1 MLGMV
6 DRVHRKHAEWGN
18 LVGPSH
24 MLGSPMMQI
33 INKQPPEKKT
43 NDPQHL
49 DVAEIFDTIQ
59 GEGPFAGTPATF
71 IRMAGCNLQCP
82 LCDTDYTSNRKM
94 MGVEEIVAQCARNL
108 VVITGGEPFRQDLRI
123 LLNNLT
129 FCENRVQIETNG
141 TLYPDNVESLFEEVW
156 VVCSPKTPKIDEN
169 WGYNIAAYKYILK
182 AGEVDPTDGL
192 PTRSLDYPS
201 VGSPA
206 RPPQGYIGDIF
217 VQPLDQQN
225 EELNE
230 ANTQAAVKSCL
241 EHGYR
246 LCLQMHKIVGLP

>member
-1 MLGMV
+1 MV
-6 DRVHRKHAEWGN
+6 RKHAEWGN
-18 LVGPSH
+18 LVGPSSQ
-24 MLGSPMMQI
+24 LGSPLMMQ

-43 NDPQHL
+43 SNPNLL

-59 GEGPFAGTPATF
+59 GEGPFAGMPATF

-94 MGVEEIVAQCARNL
+94 MKPSEVLSQCKREL
-108 VVITGGEPFRQDLRI
+108 VVITGGEPFRQDLSALI
-123 LLNNLT
+123 ELLLLNVAL
-129 FCENRVQIETNG
+129 VQIETNG
-141 TLYPDNVESLFEEVW
+141 TLYPEPDFLEDVW
-156 VVCSPKTPKIDEN
+156 VVCSPKTPKIHEGILAKIDS
-169 WGYNIAAYKYILK
+169 YKYVLK
-182 AGEVDPTDGL
+182 ANEVDLVDGL
-192 PTRSLDYPS
+192 PLRSLDYPAA
-201 VGSPA
+201 GTPA
-206 RPPQGYIGDIF
+206 RPPKDFAGDIF

-230 ANTQAAVKSCL
+230 ANTQAAVRSCL